1 MTLFKV
7 FYGTEAEMNQ
17 VAVKESYAYI
27 LEENDC
33 MYVDFNNARHK
44 LNAGYAEKLRKFNA
58 AGAVEIEIDPE
69 ELVLNSDI
77 IDIEHGG
84 TGGKTATEARTN
96 LDVYSKTEVTD
107 NIKTATDKV
116 TSKAYPATLSV
127 GAWTLDGEVYK
138 MSYLI
143 ETLKCGADGTVP
155 PIITYTSNLEEY
167 SKIEKATAT
176 PGFGV
181 TFEIKEKPTDS
192 IGIIIV
198 DNC

>member
-1 MTLFKV
+1 MALFKV
-7 FYGTEAEMNQ
+7 FYGTEAQMNQ

-44 LNAGYAEKLRKFNA
+44 LNAGYAEKLRKFNT

-69 ELVLNSDI
+69 DLVLNSDI

-84 TGGKTATEARTN
+84 TGATTASAARTN
-96 LDVYSKTEVTD
+96 LDVYSKAEVNS
-107 NIKTATDKV
+107 NIDKV
-116 TSKAYPATLSV
+116 TSKAYTATLSA
-127 GAWTLDGEVYK
+127 GSWTLDGEVYK

-143 ETLKCGADGTVP
+143 DSLKCGADGTVP

-181 TFEIKEKPTDS
+181 TFEIKEKPSNS
-192 IGIIIV
+192 IDVIIV